1 MGKQMKYFASWTSFK
16 VFGKFF
22 QNPKNFQCKQTI
34 KILNRRFTLY
44 FFSDHIENDMMA
56 WLITNKLS
64 LSEQILQSIWLKG
77 SHKSCFGIQIRPPTV
92 AK

>member
-1 MGKQMKYFASWTSFK
+1 MRYFASWTSFK

-56 WLITNKLS
+56 
-64 LSEQILQSIWLKG
+64 
-77 SHKSCFGIQIRPPTV
+77 
-92 AK
+92 